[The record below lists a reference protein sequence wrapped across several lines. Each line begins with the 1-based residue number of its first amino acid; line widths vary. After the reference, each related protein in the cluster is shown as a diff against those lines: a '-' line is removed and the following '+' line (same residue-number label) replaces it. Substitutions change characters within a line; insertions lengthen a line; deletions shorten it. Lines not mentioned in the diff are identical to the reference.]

1 MTTTIVSPCTANC
14 TQAVLEQ
21 LLERLDVARH
31 AGHDHARLLVG
42 VVVERE
48 PLEVREHAHAELE
61 HHARR
66 RAAR

>member
-1 MTTTIVSPCTANC
+1 MSIVSPCTANC
-14 TQAVLEQ
+14 DEAVLEE

-48 PLEVREHAHAELE
+48 ALQVREHAHAQLE
-61 HHARR
+61 HHP
-66 RAAR
+66 